1 MPGRSAAPS
10 HTVDLM
16 IESCASLVGWC
27 STRGMPRIISG
38 LAPDAECGAAA
49 VDRMRRDEPRSTTMT
64 RKSTATVSGELV
76 DERAAVSTRVAVVAE
91 ARTARF
97 DRFRQHRD
105 YRIAKQRGLAR

>member
-1 MPGRSAAPS
+1 M
-10 HTVDLM
+10 T
-16 IESCASLVGWC
+16 ESCASLVGWC

-49 VDRMRRDEPRSTTMT
+49 VDRMRRDEPRTTTMT
-64 RKSTATVSGELV
+64 GKSAPTIGGELI
-76 DERAAVSTRVAVVAE
+76 DERSSVSTRVAVVAE

-105 YRIAKQRGLAR
+105 YGITKQRGLAR